1 VSFVT
6 RDRVASWTV
15 AVMVPVASVVL
26 ALLTVAVLLL
36 IVGNDPIS
44 VGRSMMDSAFGSP
57 YAIGTTL
64 NKSVPRLL
72 AALGIAIALRAGL
85 WNIGAEGQIYIGALA
100 AAAVALE
107 GPSLPAP
114 LSFVVVIGAGALAG
128 AGWAAIPG
136 ALRARRGVSE
146 VITSLMLV
154 YIAIQLVNYVIEAH
168 WTAPGASFPASPL
181 VDADQR
187 LPIIWDGTLL
197 NAGALIALA
206 AVPITWLLV
215 SRTRIGLRMRA
226 VGGNANA
233 ARFAGVGVAATIT
246 GAMAISGAFA
256 GSAGAIEVLG
266 TRGQLIEG
274 FSPGY
279 GFEAI
284 AIALLGRLHPAG
296 ILAAA
301 LLFGALDAGGAGL
314 QTAARGVPSAIVQVT
329 VGLAVV
335 YVLIGLGAREI
346 MARRRRTRAALAG
359 AASDDAALA
368 GAAA

>member
-1 VSFVT
+1 MT
-6 RDRVASWTV
+6 RERVQTWAV
-15 AVMVPVASVVL
+15 AVMVPVAAVVL

-36 IVGNDPIS
+36 IVGSDPIS
-44 VGRSMMDSAFGSP
+44 VGRSMLDSAFGDS
-57 YAIGTTL
+57 YALGTTL
-64 NKSVPRLL
+64 NRTVPRLL
-72 AALGIAIALRAGL
+72 AALGIALALRAGL

-100 AAAVALE
+100 AAWVALD

-114 LSFVVVIGAGALAG
+114 LSVVAPLCAGALAG
-128 AGWAAIPG
+128 AAWSAIPG

-154 YIAIQLVNYVIEAH
+154 YIAIQLVDYVIQAH
-168 WTAPGASFPASPL
+168 WTPPGANFPASPL
-181 VDADQR
+181 VATNER
-187 LPIIWDGTLL
+187 LPIIWSGTLL
-197 NAGALIALA
+197 NAGILIALA
-206 AVPITWLLV
+206 AVPLTWLLV

-226 VGGNANA
+226 VGGNPNA

-246 GAMAISGAFA
+246 SAMAISGAFA
-256 GSAGAIEVLG
+256 GAAGAIEVLG
-266 TRGQLIEG
+266 TRGQLIQD

-284 AIALLGRLHPAG
+284 AIALLGRLHPVG

-335 YVLIGLGAREI
+335 YVLLGLGARER
-346 MARRRRTRAALAG
+346 MAHRRRTREALSAAE
-359 AASDDAALA
+359 
-368 GAAA
+368 AAA

>member
-1 VSFVT
+1 ME
-6 RDRVASWTV
+6 RAGRWAIAVA
-15 AVMVPVASVVL
+15 VPVAAVVA

-36 IVGNDPIS
+36 IVGSDPIS
-44 VGRSMMDSAFGSP
+44 VGRSMLDSAFGDS
-57 YAIGTTL
+57 YALATTL
-64 NKSVPRLL
+64 NRTVPRLL
-72 AALGIAIALRAGL
+72 AALGIAVALRAGL

-107 GPSLPAP
+107 GPVLPTP
-114 LSFVVVIGAGALAG
+114 LSIVVVVGAGALAG
-128 AGWAAIPG
+128 AGWGAIPG

-154 YIAIQLVNYVIEAH
+154 YIAIQLVNYVVESH
-168 WTAPGASFPASPL
+168 WTPAGATFPASPL
-181 VDADQR
+181 VDQQQR

-197 NAGALIALA
+197 NAGAWIALA
-206 AVPITWLLV
+206 AVPLTWLLV

-226 VGGNANA
+226 VGGNPNA
-233 ARFAGVGVAATIT
+233 ARFAGIGVGATIT
-246 GAMAISGAFA
+246 SAMAISGAFA
-256 GSAGAIEVLG
+256 GAAGAIEVIG

-284 AIALLGRLHPAG
+284 AIALLGRLQPAG

-314 QTAARGVPSAIVQVT
+314 QTAAKGVPSAIVQVT

-335 YVLIGLGAREI
+335 YVLIGLGAREL
-346 MARRRRTRAALAG
+346 MARRRRTREALATALEG
-359 AASDDAALA
+359 EQAMATTAA
-368 GAAA
+368 